1 MIHHH
6 EGGLRV
12 LDLDSAAGTYV
23 NGTRLQPRAWRNLP
37 SDAQL
42 RCGKVLFRVSIDH
55 SQSRVEKAVEAG
67 AAAGGDSMLAG
78 QPWHDV
84 DVAGF
89 LESED
94 DAEREQRY
102 GNIRKRNSGQ
112 HADSGTIDLDNTSD
126 TDAEF
131 DTNIDLDLFEEE
143 FEDGVSPTPSQDD
156 QQVASEPAID
166 PDNGSGPAAAPQSD
180 IPAKKRKA
188 KKPSRP
194 TPGRSKAKKPK
205 VARARG
211 FTSPW
216 ADRERMQLIG
226 TVVLALA
233 VMTFCGY
240 SCYRFYTGPEVRV
253 IKDID

>member
-1 MIHHH
+1 MG
-6 EGGLRV
+6 E
-12 LDLDSAAGTYV
+12 
-23 NGTRLQPRAWRNLP
+23 
-37 SDAQL
+37 
-42 RCGKVLFRVSIDH
+42 
-55 SQSRVEKAVEAG
+55 
-67 AAAGGDSMLAG
+67 
-78 QPWHDV
+78 
-84 DVAGF
+84 
-89 LESED
+89 
-94 DAEREQRY
+94 
-102 GNIRKRNSGQ
+102 GQ

-131 DTNIDLDLFEEE
+131 DTNIELDLFEEE
-143 FEDGVSPTPSQDD
+143 FEDGVLHAPSQDDQTPSQDD

-216 ADRERMQLIG
+216 EIVNG
-226 TVVLALA
+226 
-233 VMTFCGY
+233 CN
-240 SCYRFYTGPEVRV
+240 
-253 IKDID
+253 